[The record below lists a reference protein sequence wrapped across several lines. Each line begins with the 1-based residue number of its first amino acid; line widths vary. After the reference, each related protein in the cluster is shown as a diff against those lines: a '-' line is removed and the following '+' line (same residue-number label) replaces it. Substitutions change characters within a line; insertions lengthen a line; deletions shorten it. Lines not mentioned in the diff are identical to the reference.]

1 MRDYFLAFVPIF
13 VAMDAIGVLPIFL
26 SLTEGLSPEERR
38 GVVKASIAT
47 AFAVGVG
54 FLFLGKF
61 IFSVIGV
68 TVADFKVAGGIILLI
83 LAIYDLIFPE
93 KKRRAPKDTVGIV
106 PLGMPLVVGPAVLTT
121 ILICVD
127 SYGYLPTILSLVAN
141 LLLAWWVFQRA
152 ELLIRLL
159 GDGGVKGVAKVASL
173 LLAAIAV
180 MMIRLGIAEILKGWP
195 K

>member
-1 MRDYFLAFVPIF
+1 MRDYLLAFVPIF

-26 SLTEGLSPEERR
+26 SLTESLSPEERR

-54 FLFLGKF
+54 FRFLGKF

-83 LAIYDLIFPE
+83 LAVYDLIFPE

-127 SYGYLPTILSLVAN
+127 SYGYLPTIFSLVAN
-141 LLLAWWVFQRA
+141 LLLAWWFFQRA

-159 GDGGVKGVAKVASL
+159 GDGGVRGVAKVASL

-195 K
+195 G